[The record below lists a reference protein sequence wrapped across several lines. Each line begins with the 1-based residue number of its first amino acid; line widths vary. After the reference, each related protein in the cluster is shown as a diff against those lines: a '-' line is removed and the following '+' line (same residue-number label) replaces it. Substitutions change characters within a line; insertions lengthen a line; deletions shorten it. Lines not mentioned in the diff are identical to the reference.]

1 MKANEN
7 AKLLVLHLVVPLK
20 ALGSKKIECIVL
32 VLVVSI
38 YKNPGMAKRDFN
50 LALGL

>member
-1 MKANEN
+1 MKAKEN
-7 AKLLVLHLVVPLK
+7 AKLLVLLLVVPLK
-20 ALGSKKIECIVL
+20 ALGSKKIECI